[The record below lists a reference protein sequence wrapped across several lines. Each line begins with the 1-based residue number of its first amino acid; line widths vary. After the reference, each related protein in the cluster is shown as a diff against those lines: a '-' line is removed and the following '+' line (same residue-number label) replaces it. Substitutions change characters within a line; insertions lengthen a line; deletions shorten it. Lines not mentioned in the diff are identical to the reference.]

1 MIYSLNGIIV
11 NKDIDFVV
19 IECSGVGYGCRTTT
33 STLSKIGKIGENV
46 KLLTYL
52 HVREDVVEIF
62 GFYDSQELNCFKM
75 LISVSGVG
83 PKAALAILSD
93 ISAEKFALIVA
104 SEDSKE
110 FTKIKGIGIKIA
122 QRIVLELKDKI
133 KKENIKF
140 VESNKDIINIDKN
153 ENLNE
158 AFSALLVLGYTNSE
172 VTTVLKKVDTSLP
185 SAEIIKQSLKL
196 IGFK

>member
-1 MIYSLNGIIV
+1 
-11 NKDIDFVV
+11 
-19 IECSGVGYGCRTTT
+19 
-33 STLSKIGKIGENV
+33 
-46 KLLTYL
+46 
-52 HVREDVVEIF
+52 
-62 GFYDSQELNCFKM
+62 M